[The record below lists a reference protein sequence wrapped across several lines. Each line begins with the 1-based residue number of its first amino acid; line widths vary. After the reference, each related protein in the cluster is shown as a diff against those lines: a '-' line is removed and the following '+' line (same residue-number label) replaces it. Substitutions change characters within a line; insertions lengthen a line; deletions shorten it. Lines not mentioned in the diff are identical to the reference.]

1 MKSIRSINIT
11 LKYWYIF
18 SVNNFICI
26 RRFSGRDR
34 QETNILVIILFVF
47 IDYHVGI
54 DRKQTYC
61 RHNVRTVSTI
71 HSFSRYI
78 YVCVCVCVWNHR
90 SVLSCY
96 HNSVP
101 PSISFSWFLLFHV
114 FRDEKSGFMNT
125 LENRLWIFLF
135 HFCSKA
141 KNSKFLAESTY
152 SSILESKVRSINTW
166 VRQRHG
172 HIQRGR
178 GNSWTTLAAFI
189 DWLCNIHKT
198 VRI

>member
-1 MKSIRSINIT
+1 MSLYGFRCLNPSVIMSVKAFTKNYTSSYFFFIFLISFYFEGDLPTDLTMKSIRSINIT

-18 SVNNFICI
+18 SVNNFVCI

-78 YVCVCVCVWNHR
+78 YIYIYICVCVCVK
-90 SVLSCY
+90 SQECPKLLS
-96 HNSVP
+96 
-101 PSISFSWFLLFHV
+101 
-114 FRDEKSGFMNT
+114 
-125 LENRLWIFLF
+125 
-135 HFCSKA
+135 
-141 KNSKFLAESTY
+141 
-152 SSILESKVRSINTW
+152 
-166 VRQRHG
+166 
-172 HIQRGR
+172 
-178 GNSWTTLAAFI
+178 
-189 DWLCNIHKT
+189 
-198 VRI
+198 